1 MPVTDT
7 VRRKDAVSPQTLAA
21 APGLALAVGCAA
33 GAVVGGALGV
43 IVMAGASADDDWAAV
58 GALVAGAAVG
68 ALVAVGVYVA
78 ALVAAARRLFPPGRR
93 ARPVLHTLTGQT
105 AVAAYGA
112 ALLAVLRPSSM
123 GWTVLVVLL
132 TAGAAACAPAAFVWS
147 GTSGRPRR
155 IAIAAVLV
163 PTLLGGGVVAG
174 TNTAAEVRTGR
185 VAADLPL
192 VLFDRS
198 TDFPLS
204 PAQSRTVA
212 VPAAAG
218 TAVRT
223 SNPASTDP
231 DTAPARLPTIS
242 FPSPGP
248 RPGTCPDHG
257 PPAGARH
264 GPGRAMRHI
273 GRPLTREAPVSRRD
287 RDFRGRGA
295 QPTSNRSRFITLSH
309 AATKSRTNFCCASSL
324 A

>member
-1 MPVTDT
+1 
-7 VRRKDAVSPQTLAA
+7 
-21 APGLALAVGCAA
+21 
-33 GAVVGGALGV
+33 
-43 IVMAGASADDDWAAV
+43 MAGAGADDDWAAV

-192 VLFDRS
+192 VLFDGSTADPCSLAGGETGSRHWRS
-198 TDFPLS
+198 VEPTAS
-204 PAQSRTVA
+204 PT
-212 VPAAAG
+212 
-218 TAVRT
+218 
-223 SNPASTDP
+223 
-231 DTAPARLPTIS
+231 
-242 FPSPGP
+242 
-248 RPGTCPDHG
+248 
-257 PPAGARH
+257 
-264 GPGRAMRHI
+264 
-273 GRPLTREAPVSRRD
+273 
-287 RDFRGRGA
+287 
-295 QPTSNRSRFITLSH
+295 
-309 AATKSRTNFCCASSL
+309 AATRPT
-324 A
+324 